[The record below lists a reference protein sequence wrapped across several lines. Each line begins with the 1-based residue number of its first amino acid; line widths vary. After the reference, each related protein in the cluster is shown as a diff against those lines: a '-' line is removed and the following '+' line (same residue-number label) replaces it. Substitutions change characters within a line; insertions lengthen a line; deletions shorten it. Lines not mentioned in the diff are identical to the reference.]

1 MKKAV
6 RVEKHVI
13 NIRHDMYHVVDDYCL
28 KSKNLYNTANYLV
41 RQEFINNNKYIGYP
55 DSSKLLKMTN
65 EFKDIGSNSAQMTLK
80 LLNQNWKSCF
90 AAIKDWRKNSH
101 KYLGRPNLPRY
112 LKKNGRYVWV
122 LTNVQSKV
130 IDGYLK
136 FSFKPLKQYNNSVK
150 TRIAGKHLQTRFI
163 PKGSYYVL
171 EIVYEVL
178 VPEPNKK
185 NEKILGID
193 LGINRLA
200 TIQNNFGE
208 KPISLNGRKLKS
220 VNNFY
225 NKQISK
231 HRSIAKTVNKLD
243 WTKRLQRITNK
254 RSNIVDNLMHRA
266 TRYIVNY
273 CKAYNVDTVVIGYNN
288 KWKQNVTLGKTNQ
301 QFVSIP
307 FQSFVSKLEYK
318 LEEVGIKLI
327 KTEESYTSK
336 ASFIDNDPLTKGIY
350 SGKRIQRG
358 LYRSKEGIL
367 INADINGAS
376 NIIKKVFPNAFD
388 GIKGVHFHPT
398 IINL

>member
-28 KSKNLYNTANYLV
+28 KSKNLYNAANYLV

-243 WTKRLQRITNK
+243 WTKGCNELQI
-254 RSNIVDNLMHRA
+254 SVA
-266 TRYIVNY
+266 
-273 CKAYNVDTVVIGYNN
+273 
-288 KWKQNVTLGKTNQ
+288 
-301 QFVSIP
+301 
-307 FQSFVSKLEYK
+307 
-318 LEEVGIKLI
+318 
-327 KTEESYTSK
+327 
-336 ASFIDNDPLTKGIY
+336 
-350 SGKRIQRG
+350 
-358 LYRSKEGIL
+358 IL
-367 INADINGAS
+367 
-376 NIIKKVFPNAFD
+376 
-388 GIKGVHFHPT
+388 
-398 IINL
+398 